1 MRTTFIKLK
10 DIITICIGPSRTWPV
25 SVLHCK
31 RLFDRFLAVQSKRR
45 LVHWIRRNFVGDYH
59 HCIAFASRQKPLNFG
74 GDTSLSIFH
83 SHHKW
88 SIRQKPGWCGKITN
102 LIIFLHQLRVVN
114 IYMEIYEIILLK
126 KIRFS
131 FLFLYSFKKIYAW
144 ILLLCCLL
152 SYTYFPAS
160 C

>member
-1 MRTTFIKLK
+1 MAHLEHGSFRFYIVSVYSIDFLRFNLRGGWFTGLEETSLET
-10 DIITICIGPSRTWPV
+10 IITV
-25 SVLHCK
+25 
-31 RLFDRFLAVQSKRR
+31 
-45 LVHWIRRNFVGDYH
+45 
-59 HCIAFASRQKPLNFG
+59 AFASRQKPLNFG